1 MINKEIYDKLV
12 EYEHPLGTAYKA
24 NYVRALSSKALI
36 DLDNLYQEMF
46 NQKSRIRNGCGHCV
60 LQDLRV
66 MGKEYFD
73 YKEQL
78 EKIEIP
84 EIKPMPE
91 DPTIEWNKQLEIQ
104 DEPKDVINTESEDKP
119 KRKNNKVTNKGN
131 KNK

>member
-1 MINKEIYDKLV
+1 MINKDIYDKLV

-36 DLDNLYQEMF
+36 DLDNIYQEMF
-46 NQKSRIRNGCGHCV
+46 NQSSRIRNGCGHCV

-84 EIKPMPE
+84 EIVQVE
-91 DPTIEWNKQLEIQ
+91 SET
-104 DEPKDVINTESEDKP
+104 EPVNVTTSESEDKP
-119 KRKNNKVTNKGN
+119 KRKGRKVTNKDN
-131 KNK
+131 KN

>member
-1 MINKEIYDKLV
+1 MINKDIYDKLV

-73 YKEQL
+73 YKENL
-78 EKIEIP
+78 EQVESETEP
-84 EIKPMPE
+84 V
-91 DPTIEWNKQLEIQ
+91 DVTIS
-104 DEPKDVINTESEDKP
+104 ESEDKP
-119 KRKNNKVTNKGN
+119 KRKGRKVTNKDN
-131 KNK
+131 K

>member
-36 DLDNLYQEMF
+36 DLDNLYQEMYH
-46 NQKSRIRNGCGHCV
+46 QSSRIRNGCGHCV

-84 EIKPMPE
+84 EIKPMPV
-91 DPTIEWNKQLEIQ
+91 DPTIEWKEQVENET
-104 DEPKDVINTESEDKP
+104 EPVDVTISESEDKP
-119 KRKNNKVTNKGN
+119 KRKGRKVTNKDN
-131 KNK
+131 KN

>member
-1 MINKEIYDKLV
+1 MINKDIYDKLV

-84 EIKPMPE
+84 EIEPMPV
-91 DPTIEWNKQLEIQ
+91 DPTIEWKEQVENET
-104 DEPKDVINTESEDKP
+104 EPVDVTNSESEDKP
-119 KRKNNKVTNKGN
+119 KRKGRKVTNKDN
-131 KNK
+131 KN